1 MGREDGEKEGG
12 RDEERKGEGKQRK
25 TWRDG
30 RGERQDDDRVK
41 KVGRQV

>member
-1 MGREDGEKEGG
+1 MEKRKEEEMRRE
-12 RDEERKGEGKQRK
+12 REREKQRK